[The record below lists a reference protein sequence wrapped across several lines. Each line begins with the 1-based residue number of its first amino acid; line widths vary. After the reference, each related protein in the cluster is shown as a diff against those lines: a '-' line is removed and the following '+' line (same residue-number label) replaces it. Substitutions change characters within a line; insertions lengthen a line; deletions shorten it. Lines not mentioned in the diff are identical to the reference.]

1 MPARPFLDTLPRYFH
16 GLAGRSCADPPG
28 VVELLDGVEA
38 VRDACITSA
47 GRRHVRANLYVDG
60 LTSPPE
66 GCSCKREL
74 DGADGFAFEEF
85 GVGSDTEGF

>member
-1 MPARPFLDTLPRYFH
+1 
-16 GLAGRSCADPPG
+16 
-28 VVELLDGVEA
+28 
-38 VRDACITSA
+38 
-47 GRRHVRANLYVDG
+47 VRANLYVDV
-60 LTSPPE
+60 LTAPPE